1 MRPMPE
7 VVFDC
12 CVISNFS
19 LSGSLAV
26 LRSLYGGASYM
37 TDFVWAEILRGIQKG
52 YGGLMPVKEA
62 LKDGWLIET
71 TLNTAEERAMLET
84 LSVSLGFGEAS
95 SIAVAKAKSFMFACD
110 DKVAGKEAGLLGI
123 KLTGT
128 IGILTKAV
136 RTKIVDLN
144 TADRHLNKMIAFGF
158 YSPIASI
165 KKIMS

>member
-1 MRPMPE
+1 MLE

-52 YGGLMPVKEA
+52 YGGLVPVKKA

-71 TLNTAEERAMLET
+71 ALNTAEEQALLET

-95 SIAVAKAKSFMFACD
+95 SIAVAKARNFMFACD
-110 DKVAGKEAGLLGI
+110 DKVARKEAALLGI

-136 RTKIVDLN
+136 RKDLIDLN
-144 TADRHLNKMIAFGF
+144 TADRVLKKMMAEGF
-158 YSPIASI
+158 YSPIVSI
-165 KKIMS
+165 KEILF

>member
-52 YGGLMPVKEA
+52 DGGLMPVKEA

-71 TLNTAEERAMLET
+71 ALNTAEEQAMLET

-95 SIAVAKAKSFMFACD
+95 SIAVAKARSFMFACD
-110 DKVAGKEAGLLGI
+110 DKVARKEAGLLGI

-136 RTKIVDLN
+136 RTKVINLM
-144 TADRHLNKMIAFGF
+144 TADRTLEKMIAAGF
-158 YSPIASI
+158 YSPIFSL
-165 KKIMS
+165 KKF

>member
-1 MRPMPE
+1 MPE

-19 LSGSLAV
+19 LSGSLSV
-26 LRSLYGGASYM
+26 LRSLYGGTSYL
-37 TDFVWAEILRGIQKG
+37 TNFVWAEILRGIQKG
-52 YGGLMPVKEA
+52 YGGLTPIKET

-71 TLNTAEERAMLET
+71 ALNTAEEKDMLET

-110 DKVAGKEAGLLGI
+110 DKVARKEAALLGI

-136 RTKIVDLN
+136 RTKVINLK
-144 TADRHLNKMIAFGF
+144 TADRTLEKMITAGF
-158 YSPIASI
+158 YSPIFSL
-165 KKIMS
+165 KKF